1 MTGSQDAGTCL
12 EGTGMFVSSPFSW
25 HPVLG
30 AQPQQPWAAQP
41 KSFWHYFI
49 EKLLHFLNSA
59 GTKPGSQKCA
69 LILLLSM
76 VLAEI
81 KTLLENICIF
91 IQCLANLGRLPVLM
105 VLHGRNGVHQWAG
118 RRWFW
123 GAMKLLWIQSQSRAL
138 NWMHLTVWSKQ
149 GS

>member
-1 MTGSQDAGTCL
+1 MVLYQNCRRGIDSGEEKPAALNDRKPGCWNLLGRDRDVCL
-12 EGTGMFVSSPFSW
+12 QPILLTPSPC
-25 HPVLG
+25 

-105 VLHGRNGVHQWAG
+105 VLHGRNGVHQ
-118 RRWFW
+118 
-123 GAMKLLWIQSQSRAL
+123 
-138 NWMHLTVWSKQ
+138 
-149 GS
+149 